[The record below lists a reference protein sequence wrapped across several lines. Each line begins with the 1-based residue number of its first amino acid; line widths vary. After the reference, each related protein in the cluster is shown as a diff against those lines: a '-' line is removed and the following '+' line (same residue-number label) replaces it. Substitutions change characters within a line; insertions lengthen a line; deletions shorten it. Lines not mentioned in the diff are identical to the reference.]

1 MNVQDKI
8 LRMESVRGKNH
19 PLSMFREWLDTYLP
33 EHKNIKKIQIGGT
46 NGKGSTCQWMN
57 LLLQKEGYAV
67 GMFTSPHLI
76 CHTERIRINGVSIPL
91 ADWERIYDRFE
102 PLFDS
107 MHMTMF
113 EMDLW
118 MALAYF
124 IEKKTDYALMEVG
137 MGGRLDATTSL
148 DYIASIITN
157 VGKDHTEFLGD
168 TLEEIASEKAGIF
181 KEGVCSITSEDVCF
195 SVLEREAEKK
205 GVHLFKASYD
215 ISGFDTSMLAA
226 YQMSNLSLALSTL
239 DRLNLLDEKIIQ
251 DVIYSFGW
259 AGRFM
264 KVKENPDVIVD
275 GAHNVPG
282 IQALVR
288 SAQGFKG
295 HIYFSVL
302 KEKDAQTMIEILKS
316 LNCEITL
323 VSFDSYRLYDL
334 ADLEKQFGL
343 EIIDFDLMM
352 DRIRCSEENCLVCGS
367 LYFVGDVLK
376 NINN

>member
-1 MNVQDKI
+1 
-8 LRMESVRGKNH
+8 MESVRGKNH
-19 PLSMFREWLDTYLP
+19 PLSMFREWLDIYLP

-57 LLLQKEGYAV
+57 LLLKREGYTV

-76 CHTERIRINGVSIPL
+76 CHTERIRINGVSISL

-102 PLFDS
+102 LLFDS

-124 IEKKTDYALMEVG
+124 IERKIDYALIEVG

-148 DYIASIITN
+148 DYMASIITN
-157 VGKDHTEFLGD
+157 VGNDHTEFLGD
-168 TLEEIASEKAGIF
+168 TLEKIAIEKAGIF
-181 KEGVCSITSEDVCF
+181 KEGVCAMTSEEVCF
-195 SVLEREAEKK
+195 SILEREAEKK
-205 GVHLFKASYD
+205 GVRLYKASYD
-215 ISGFDTSMLAA
+215 VSGLNTSLLVS
-226 YQMSNLSLALSTL
+226 YQISNLRLALSTL
-239 DRLNLLDEKIIQ
+239 HWLGLLNESIIQ
-251 DVIYSFGW
+251 SVIDSFGW
-259 AGRFM
+259 DGRFM
-264 KVKENPDVIVD
+264 RVKENPDVIVD

-288 SAQGFKG
+288 SVQGFRG
-295 HIYFSVL
+295 RIYFSVL
-302 KEKDAQTMIEILKS
+302 KEKDAQKMIEILKS

-334 ADLEKQFGL
+334 EKLENQFGL

-352 DRIRCSEENCLVCGS
+352 DRIRQTKVDCLVCGS